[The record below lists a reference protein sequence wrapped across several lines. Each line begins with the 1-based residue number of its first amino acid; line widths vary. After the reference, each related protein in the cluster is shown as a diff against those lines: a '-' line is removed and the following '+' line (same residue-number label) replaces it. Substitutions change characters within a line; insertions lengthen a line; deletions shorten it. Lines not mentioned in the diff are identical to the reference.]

1 MLSTHGANVGTQ
13 YKSVCP
19 SSLQNLLVS
28 SYTYNMKTTALSR
41 ELAAKPVT
49 CEQLDS
55 SGDVGSVIEDRV
67 TAASRCL

>member
-1 MLSTHGANVGTQ
+1 
-13 YKSVCP
+13 
-19 SSLQNLLVS
+19 
-28 SYTYNMKTTALSR
+28 MKTTALSR